1 MKKVLIFTL
10 ALVLNIIFIHAEIRN
25 VPSQYATIQSAIN
38 ASVHGDTVLVAPG
51 TYLENINFRG
61 KNIVLTSTFYISN
74 DPSLI
79 SSTIIDGSSPTHQDT
94 GSCVIICRGEDSTA
108 VLQGF
113 SITRGIGTKWNDE
126 HFAGLYREGG
136 GILTALSSPV
146 IQHNIIFNNVI
157 TNLTGVVSTGGGG
170 IRMGDGYPRFYNN
183 VVMNNS
189 ARYGAGIVLNYTGG
203 QLKNNIICSNY
214 GSVQF
219 GAGSGIWING
229 NNIRQILIIN
239 NTVAGNSSLTGYS
252 GIYGGASTLFRNNI
266 IWGNASPSNT
276 QVSYSA
282 GMTYSLIQG
291 VNSGIGNINADPL
304 FADTN
309 YILQSSSPCIDKGD
323 SSAIYNDLPDAGN
336 PSNAKFP
343 SKGTIRN
350 DIGAYG
356 GPLAALLS
364 NQLIGIQITGTTVP
378 DKFNLY
384 QNYPNPFNPVTRIKF
399 DIPQSGFV
407 KLAVYDILGKEVS
420 LIVNQYL
427 GEGSY
432 TADLNAS
439 VLSSGIYFYTLR
451 SGNYVTTKKMILS
464 K

>member
-1 MKKVLIFTL
+1 
-10 ALVLNIIFIHAEIRN
+10 
-25 VPSQYATIQSAIN
+25 
-38 ASVHGDTVLVAPG
+38 
-51 TYLENINFRG
+51 
-61 KNIVLTSTFYISN
+61 
-74 DPSLI
+74 
-79 SSTIIDGSSPTHQDT
+79 
-94 GSCVIICRGEDSTA
+94 
-108 VLQGF
+108 
-113 SITRGIGTKWNDE
+113 
-126 HFAGLYREGG
+126 
-136 GILTALSSPV
+136 
-146 IQHNIIFNNVI
+146 
-157 TNLTGVVSTGGGG
+157 
-170 IRMGDGYPRFYNN
+170 
-183 VVMNNS
+183 
-189 ARYGAGIVLNYTGG
+189 
-203 QLKNNIICSNY
+203 
-214 GSVQF
+214 
-219 GAGSGIWING
+219 
-229 NNIRQILIIN
+229 
-239 NTVAGNSSLTGYS
+239 
-252 GIYGGASTLFRNNI
+252 
-266 IWGNASPSNT
+266 
-276 QVSYSA
+276 
-282 GMTYSLIQG
+282 MTYSLIQG

-336 PSNAKFP
+336 PSNAKYP
-343 SKGTIRN
+343 SMGTIRN

-378 DKFNLY
+378 AKFNLY
-384 QNYPNPFNPVTRIKF
+384 QNYPNPFNPVSRIKF

-451 SGNYVTTKKMILS
+451 SGNYVTTKKMILA